1 MAGQLSVAVV
11 GTGYISLRRHIPAWM
26 EAGGVNIAAVTD
38 LNESKVQEAQ
48 NKFDVPHGF
57 TAVEEMLET
66 VQPDIVD
73 VCTPPQTH
81 ADIGV
86 TAMEHGSHVIVEK
99 PLALTS
105 EDADRLADCA
115 DVNDRK
121 LCTVHQMLFYPPV
134 RKARRF
140 IEEGEIGTVRGVR
153 VFISTPAERY
163 QLDEESWVHDFQG
176 GVLEETG
183 PHAIYLSQPFVGDV
197 TDVTAISRKHTDAPW
212 SKEDDFAIQLVGSE
226 ATSSIRIIHHSNY
239 RAAELDVW
247 GAEGRLK
254 IDLQTMH
261 LYRYERD
268 NLENF
273 TLAASDLREG
283 VGKISSVLSN
293 GVRTVTNR
301 FTSGH
306 ERVIQE
312 FVDAV
317 ANDGPSPVTAEHARD
332 NVRIL
337 ESCVQDID
345 HT

>member
-1 MAGQLSVAVV
+1 
-11 GTGYISLRRHIPAWM
+11 M
-26 EAGGVNIAAVTD
+26 EASGVDVAAVTD
-38 LNESKVQEAQ
+38 LDESRVREARD
-48 NKFDVPHGF
+48 KFDVPHGF
-57 TAVEEMLET
+57 MDVKEMLET

-115 DVNDRK
+115 EVNDRK

-134 RKARRF
+134 MKARRF
-140 IEEGEIGTVRGVR
+140 IGESEIGTVHGAR

-183 PHAIYLSQPFVGDV
+183 PHAIYLSQPFIGEVIDI
-197 TDVTAISRKHTDAPW
+197 TATGRKHTDAPW
-212 SKEDDFAIQLVGSE
+212 AKEDDFAIQLVGSK
-226 ATSSIRIIHHSNY
+226 ATSSIRIIHHSDY

-247 GAEGRLK
+247 GDEGRLK

-268 NLENF
+268 DLKNV
-273 TLAASDLREG
+273 TRAASDLQEG
-283 VGKISSVLSN
+283 LSKIGSVVSN
-293 GVRTVTNR
+293 GVRTVTNQ

-306 ERVIQE
+306 ERVIQK
-312 FVDAV
+312 FADAV
-317 ANDGPSPVTAEHARD
+317 VNDDPSPVTVEHARD
-332 NVRIL
+332 NVHIL
-337 ESCVQDID
+337 ESCVQGID